1 MDNQRNKEEI
11 EIDLLHIAKLLWK
24 KAWII
29 AISIILAG
37 AALFSYSV
45 FFITP
50 QYKAT
55 AKMYVNNS
63 SISLGSTSVSISS
76 GQLTAARSLLD
87 TYIVILKT
95 RTTFERV
102 IEKSGINRTYGEL
115 MNMVSAEAVNE
126 TDVFSI
132 TATSDDPA
140 EAELIVDTIVE
151 ILPER
156 ISDIVDGSSV
166 RIVDHAI
173 LPTARSSPN
182 YTRNAVLGMILGFL
196 FSAAIIIIVD
206 LMDSSVRDEEYLT
219 QRYDIPLLA
228 VIPDSYSSRK
238 SSYKKYYG
246 KYYNYN
252 RYNYDGYGQSEN
264 EDKGAESK

>member
-1 MDNQRNKEEI
+1 MDNLKNKEEF
-11 EIDLLHIAKLLWK
+11 EIDLLHTAKVLWQ

-29 AISIILAG
+29 AISVVLLG
-37 AALFSYSV
+37 AMFFAYSV

-50 QYKAT
+50 QYKAK
-55 AKMYVNNS
+55 AMMYVNNS

-102 IEKSGINRTYGEL
+102 IEESGVNRTYDQL
-115 MNMVSAEAVNE
+115 MSMVSAEPVNE

-132 TATSDDPA
+132 TAVSSDPA
-140 EAELIVDTIVE
+140 EAELIVDTIVD

-173 LPTARSSPN
+173 MPTARSSPN
-182 YTRNAVLGMILGFL
+182 HTRNAMIGMILGFL
-196 FSAAIIIIVD
+196 VSVAVIIILD

-219 QRYDIPLLA
+219 QKYDIPVLA
-228 VIPDSYSSRK
+228 VIPDSYASKK
-238 SSYKKYYG
+238 SSYGKQYRRYGYYG
-246 KYYNYN
+246 Q
-252 RYNYDGYGQSEN
+252 YGQYGQHDQSA
-264 EDKGAESK
+264 GESKETES